1 MSSKEFY
8 YVPVYAMIAEDFGY
22 GDIEYELL
30 DKIIVS
36 KTKNGYEELD
46 GFNNFVI
53 LKSKKDENR
62 TLNIINYDE
71 CLYLNEDDIKDE
83 NKVEYY
89 TFNEDEKLR
98 CYRNLNEGL
107 KMKYYKKDNFENFSK
122 LKSGNIK
129 TKRLYK
135 KVVI

>member
-30 DKIIVS
+30 DKIIIS

-46 GFNNFVI
+46 GFNKFVI

-71 CLYLNEDDIKDE
+71 CLYLNEDDIKEE

>member
-1 MSSKEFY
+1 M
-8 YVPVYAMIAEDFGY
+8 MIAEDFGY
-22 GDIEYELL
+22 GDIEFEFL

-46 GFNNFVI
+46 GFNKFVI

-71 CLYLNEDDIKDE
+71 CLYLNEDDIKEE

-89 TFNEDEKLR
+89 TFNEEEKLR

-107 KMKYYKKDNFENFSK
+107 KMKYYKKDNFENFIK
-122 LKSGNIK
+122 MKRRNIK
-129 TKRLYK
+129 TKKYYTGK
-135 KVVI
+135 

>member
-1 MSSKEFY
+1 MSSKEIY
-8 YVPVYAMIAEDFGY
+8 CVPVYMMIAEDFGY
-22 GDIEYELL
+22 GDIEFEFL

-46 GFNNFVI
+46 GFNKFVI

-71 CLYLNEDDIKDE
+71 CLYLNEDDIKEE

-89 TFNEDEKLR
+89 TFNEEEKLR

-107 KMKYYKKDNFENFSK
+107 KMKYYKKDNFENFIK
-122 LKSGNIK
+122 MKRRNIK
-129 TKRLYK
+129 TKKYYTGK
-135 KVVI
+135 

>member
-8 YVPVYAMIAEDFGY
+8 CVPVYMMIAEDFGY
-22 GDIEYELL
+22 GDIEFEFL

-46 GFNNFVI
+46 GFNKFVI

-71 CLYLNEDDIKDE
+71 CLYLNEDDIKEE

-89 TFNEDEKLR
+89 TFNEEEKLR

-107 KMKYYKKDNFENFSK
+107 KMKYYKKDNFENFIK
-122 LKSGNIK
+122 MKRRNIK
-129 TKRLYK
+129 TKKYYTGK
-135 KVVI
+135 

>member
-8 YVPVYAMIAEDFGY
+8 YVTVYMMIAEDFGY
-22 GDIEYELL
+22 GDIEFEFL

-46 GFNNFVI
+46 GFNKFVI

-71 CLYLNEDDIKDE
+71 CLYLNGDDIKEE

-89 TFNEDEKLR
+89 TFNEEEKLR

-107 KMKYYKKDNFENFSK
+107 KMKYYKKDNFENFIK
-122 LKSGNIK
+122 MKRRNIK
-129 TKRLYK
+129 TKKYYTGK
-135 KVVI
+135 

>member
-46 GFNNFVI
+46 GFNKFVI

-71 CLYLNEDDIKDE
+71 CLYLNEDDIKEE

-89 TFNEDEKLR
+89 TFNEEEKLR

-107 KMKYYKKDNFENFSK
+107 KMKYYKKDNFEKFSK

>member
-8 YVPVYAMIAEDFGY
+8 YVPVYMMIAEDLGY
-22 GDIEYELL
+22 GDIEFEFL

-46 GFNNFVI
+46 GFNKFVI

-71 CLYLNEDDIKDE
+71 CLYLNGDDIKEE

-89 TFNEDEKLR
+89 TFNEEEKLR
-98 CYRNLNEGL
+98 YYRNLNEGL
-107 KMKYYKKDNFENFSK
+107 KMKYYKKDNFENFIK
-122 LKSGNIK
+122 MKRRNIK
-129 TKRLYK
+129 TKKYYTGK
-135 KVVI
+135 

>member
-8 YVPVYAMIAEDFGY
+8 YVPVYMMIAEDFGY
-22 GDIEYELL
+22 GDIEFEFL

-46 GFNNFVI
+46 GFNKFVI

-71 CLYLNEDDIKDE
+71 CLYLNGDDIKEE

-89 TFNEDEKLR
+89 TFNEEEKLR

-107 KMKYYKKDNFENFSK
+107 KMKYYKKDNFENFIK
-122 LKSGNIK
+122 MKRRNIK
-129 TKRLYK
+129 TKKYYTGK
-135 KVVI
+135 

>member
-46 GFNNFVI
+46 GFNKFVI

>member
-46 GFNNFVI
+46 GFNKFVI

-71 CLYLNEDDIKDE
+71 CLYLNEDDIKEE

-89 TFNEDEKLR
+89 TFNEEEKLR

>member
-8 YVPVYAMIAEDFGY
+8 YVPVYMMIAEDFGY

-71 CLYLNEDDIKDE
+71 CLYLNEDDIKEE

-89 TFNEDEKLR
+89 TFNEEEKLR

-107 KMKYYKKDNFENFSK
+107 KMKYYKKDNFENFIK
-122 LKSGNIK
+122 MKRRNIK
-129 TKRLYK
+129 TKKYYTGK
-135 KVVI
+135 

>member
-8 YVPVYAMIAEDFGY
+8 YVPVYMMIAEDLGY

-71 CLYLNEDDIKDE
+71 CLYLNEDDIKEE

-89 TFNEDEKLR
+89 TFNEEEKLR

-107 KMKYYKKDNFENFSK
+107 KMKYYKKDNFENFIK
-122 LKSGNIK
+122 MKRRNIK
-129 TKRLYK
+129 TKKYYTGK
-135 KVVI
+135 

>member
-30 DKIIVS
+30 DKIIIS

-46 GFNNFVI
+46 GFNNFVV

-62 TLNIINYDE
+62 TLNIINY
-71 CLYLNEDDIKDE
+71 CKNRSLNVK
-83 NKVEYY
+83 
-89 TFNEDEKLR
+89 
-98 CYRNLNEGL
+98 
-107 KMKYYKKDNFENFSK
+107 
-122 LKSGNIK
+122 
-129 TKRLYK
+129 
-135 KVVI
+135 

>member
-8 YVPVYAMIAEDFGY
+8 YVPVYMMIAEDLGY

-71 CLYLNEDDIKDE
+71 CLYLNEDDIKEE

-89 TFNEDEKLR
+89 TFNEEEKLR

-107 KMKYYKKDNFENFSK
+107 KMKYYKKDNFENFIK
-122 LKSGNIK
+122 MKRRTIK
-129 TKRLYK
+129 TKKYYTGK
-135 KVVI
+135 

>member
-8 YVPVYAMIAEDFGY
+8 YVPVYMMIAEDLGY

-46 GFNNFVI
+46 GFNNFAI

-71 CLYLNEDDIKDE
+71 CLYLNEDDIKEE

-89 TFNEDEKLR
+89 TFNEEEKLR

-107 KMKYYKKDNFENFSK
+107 KMKYYKKDNFENFIK
-122 LKSGNIK
+122 MKRRNIK
-129 TKRLYK
+129 TKKYYTGK
-135 KVVI
+135 

>member
-8 YVPVYAMIAEDFGY
+8 YVPVYMMIAEDFGY
-22 GDIEYELL
+22 GDIEFEFL

-46 GFNNFVI
+46 GFNKFVI

-71 CLYLNEDDIKDE
+71 CLYLNEDDIKEE

-89 TFNEDEKLR
+89 TFNEEEKLR

-107 KMKYYKKDNFENFSK
+107 KMKYYKKDNFENFIK
-122 LKSGNIK
+122 MKRRNIK
-129 TKRLYK
+129 TKKYYTGK
-135 KVVI
+135 

>member
-30 DKIIVS
+30 DKIIIS

-46 GFNNFVI
+46 GFNNFVV

-71 CLYLNEDDIKDE
+71 CLYLNEDDIKEE

-89 TFNEDEKLR
+89 TFNEEEKLR

>member
-30 DKIIVS
+30 DKIIIS

-46 GFNNFVI
+46 GFNNFVV
-53 LKSKKDENR
+53 LKSKKDENIN
-62 TLNIINYDE
+62 LNIINYDE
-71 CLYLNEDDIKDE
+71 CLYLNEDDIKEE

-89 TFNEDEKLR
+89 TFNEEEKLR

-107 KMKYYKKDNFENFSK
+107 KMKYYKKDNFENFIK
-122 LKSGNIK
+122 MKRRNIK
-129 TKRLYK
+129 TKKYYTGK
-135 KVVI
+135 